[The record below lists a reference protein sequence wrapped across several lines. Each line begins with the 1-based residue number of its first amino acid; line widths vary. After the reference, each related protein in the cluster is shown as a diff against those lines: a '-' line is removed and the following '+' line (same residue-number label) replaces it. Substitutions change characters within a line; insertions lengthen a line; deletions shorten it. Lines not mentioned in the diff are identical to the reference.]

1 MATQSFYQI
10 SPNNEWSNTY
20 AQTDGLVVR
29 NGDQISWR
37 HTIGTEGDVLR
48 EAAAENGFGSA
59 TLSGCTITGGPLYED
74 DLVKTVTI
82 TASAGQSW
90 SASIAL
96 THDTTSNS
104 LYPTGDPSSLYLAIA
119 AQQQGVQNLQ
129 SSFPNAYSVLMSNNP
144 ATGLPWLDASGGGTV
159 TSLDYLEFTRY
170 PLGLHSSANT
180 ARIEAALAHLQTN
193 INSVEASISGVSRLY
208 PVGVKT
214 FTISGTVAAAA
225 TFGFELLDDS
235 SPQKTIIDSTAN
247 PKLFQEL
254 ARNVVIRLWPTD
266 NCNDGTNYNTQGF
279 VNQIVVDLPGV
290 TSQSDLDNNYLIE
303 RTDKGT
309 VGGVGSAQQE
319 DWTHKHQYHSPGKIK
334 FTWGTG
340 NGSVDSTSN
349 PAMKCFGGLN
359 NYPVPSL
366 NPCSCDSTDDI
377 LNQFSFYAI
386 NKTLDLS
393 SAAVDSHGI
402 EVKNANGKTLFNSN
416 TPSQV
421 AVFRG
426 TVNGSEEPFD
436 QNFYETVIAENQVGL
451 GAQYLGSEWVP
462 GHCMHVPDHIEGG
475 HIIQEVTANAV
486 SVDIVDWSNI
496 ASTFTAGGVNSY
508 STWINYYSNVMGSNN
523 AGYAGWD
530 NVTDKFL
537 VAIPRRDNSGTAY
550 NAGWADGSRY
560 GSATV
565 NGNPIYLTYFGPE
578 RIENEAS
585 NSFFYVFE
593 TGASSILDTFEL
605 YEASEDISNLRG
617 NGATIT
623 LTPTI
628 YPSYWTD
635 IYIRPQ
641 SQFTGDFYIYYR
653 DVFRTLNP
661 VASSTGFN
669 TNIRKIR
676 PKILQVCDGNAQ
688 SNSTRN
694 VFDVV
699 FTVNSKG
706 FGDID
711 TTGGTGIVNSPS
723 GTSYGLDVQTAAVH
737 SHTSSHPTQQ
747 MTAFTTKTRTIQ
759 IENAFVEDLRSS
771 STATTS
777 GNKVLGTSSV
787 KRYLNGRTVLARDV
801 FWNPKVNRQLSWKWA
816 GNNDIRIKFGTQ
828 NSAFT
833 YDDNT
838 WLGPLVA
845 QIVNFGDGM

>member
-10 SPNNEWSNTY
+10 SPDSEWSNTY

-37 HTIGTEGDVLR
+37 HTIGTGGDIIK
-48 EAAAENGFGSA
+48 EAAAEAATGSA
-59 TLSGCTITGGPLYED
+59 TLTRCTITGAPAYAD
-74 DLVKTVTI
+74 DIVKTVTI
-82 TASAGQSW
+82 TGSAGQSW
-90 SASIAL
+90 SASIAV
-96 THDTTSNS
+96 THATTANS
-104 LYPTGDPSSLYLAIA
+104 S
-119 AQQQGVQNLQ
+119 
-129 SSFPNAYSVLMSNNP
+129 
-144 ATGLPWLDASGGGTV
+144 
-159 TSLDYLEFTRY
+159 
-170 PLGLHSSANT
+170 
-180 ARIEAALAHLQTN
+180 
-193 INSVEASISGVSRLY
+193 
-208 PVGVKT
+208 PVRVKT
-214 FTISGTVAAAA
+214 FTISGTIASAA
-225 TFGFELLDDS
+225 TFGFELLDGS

-266 NCNDGTNYNTQGF
+266 LCNDGTNYNTQGF

-319 DWTHKHQYHSPGKIK
+319 DWTHKHQYHSTGKIK

-359 NYPVPSL
+359 NYPSPSL

-386 NKTLDLS
+386 NKTLALS
-393 SAAVDSHGI
+393 SAGIDSHGI

-421 AVFRG
+421 AVFRS

-436 QNFYETVIAENQVGL
+436 SNFYETVIAENQVGL
-451 GAQYLGSEWVP
+451 AAQYLGSEWVP
-462 GHCMHVPDHIEGG
+462 GQCMQVPDHIGG
-475 HIIQEVTANAV
+475 QHLIQEVTANAV
-486 SVDIVDWSNI
+486 AVDIIDWSNI
-496 ASTFTAGGVNSY
+496 ASTFSNANITSY
-508 STWINYYSNVMGSNN
+508 SAWINYYSGVMGSSGS
-523 AGYAGWD
+523 GYAGWD

-537 VAIPRRDNSGTAY
+537 VAIPRRDNSGTNY

-560 GSATV
+560 GTSTV

-578 RIENEAS
+578 RIENEAGT
-585 NSFFYVFE
+585 SFFYVFE
-593 TGASSILDTFEL
+593 TGATSILDTHEL

-623 LTPTI
+623 LTPTVF
-628 YPSYWTD
+628 PSYFTD
-635 IYIRPQ
+635 VYIRPQ
-641 SQFTGDFYIYYR
+641 SQFSGDFYIYYR

-706 FGDID
+706 FGDI
-711 TTGGTGIVNSPS
+711 GGTTGIVNSPS
-723 GTSYGLDVQTAAVH
+723 GTSYGLDVQTASVH
-737 SHTSSHPTQQ
+737 QHSSYHPIQQ

-777 GNKVLGTSSV
+777 GNKVIGTSNV
-787 KRYLNGRTVLARDV
+787 KRYLNGRVVLGRDV
-801 FWNPKVNRQLSWKWA
+801 FWNPKANRQLSWQWA

-828 NSAFT
+828 NSAFN

-838 WLGPLVA
+838 WLGPVVA